1 MVRQLH
7 NGMTARI
14 TDNGVTSEAFAV
26 TNGVKQGCVLTPIL
40 FSLML
45 TAMPIDVYRDKRP
58 GICATYC
65 TTANSSI
72 IGGCISSRVA
82 KIDDEVARQ
91 ISEAIQASVRLQNTV
106 WNRHGLH
113 LRTSTD
119 AAVWSGDLDSV
130 RAAGAKA
137 QPLPPPLS
145 LKDNKAEVASDSD
158 HGCTGMDRNPQHL
171 RHAETAASALER
183 PSLATGL
190 YQLLSPPPTLPH
202 PPRRQLT
209 LISPPQPSSSVASTS
224 ATEAPASATAA
235 QNSDAPANTN
245 LTIVNT
251 SDVDLVHTGPHCD
264 RTFASHTGLAGYSH
278 RDW

>member
-1 MVRQLH
+1 MRIDYSLTGGLKLH
-7 NGMTARI
+7 LSGST
-14 TDNGVTSEAFAV
+14 
-26 TNGVKQGCVLTPIL
+26 L
-40 FSLML
+40 
-45 TAMPIDVYRDKRP
+45 
-58 GICATYC
+58 
-65 TTANSSI
+65 
-72 IGGCISSRVA
+72 SRSA

-91 ISEAIQASVRLQNTV
+91 FSEAIQASVRLQNTV

-113 LRTSTD
+113 LRTSAD
-119 AAVWSGDLDSV
+119 AAVWSGDLDGV
-130 RAAGAKA
+130 REAGAKA

-171 RHAETAASALER
+171 RHAETTATALEG
-183 PSLATGL
+183 PS
-190 YQLLSPPPTLPH
+190 PLPH

-209 LISPPQPSSSVASTS
+209 LTSSPQPSSSVASTS

-235 QNSDAPANTN
+235 LNSDAPANTS
-245 LTIVNT
+245 LTIANT

-264 RTFASHTGLAGYSH
+264 RTFASHIGLAGYSH